1 MLGVKTSNRGANMGN
16 KSYQV
21 LKSLGN
27 KSVGSASK
35 SSMSNNS
42 IPIREN
48 ESNSSNVMYT
58 PLGLKKEPGMKRLN
72 TIEKR

>member
-1 MLGVKTSNRGANMGN
+1 MLGVKTANKGANMGN

-21 LKSLGN
+21 LKSMGN
-27 KSVGSASK
+27 KSVGSMNK
-35 SSMSNNS
+35 SSNNS

-48 ESNSSNVMYT
+48 ESNSSSVMYM

>member
-1 MLGVKTSNRGANMGN
+1 MLGVKTANKGANMGN

-21 LKSLGN
+21 LKSMGN
-27 KSVGSASK
+27 KSAGSMNK
-35 SSMSNNS
+35 SAMSNNS

-48 ESNSSNVMYT
+48 ESNSSSVMYM